1 MQTLILPKVAER
13 VKEGSRITGKNH
25 GKEPF
30 TPNSGKLGIVPPL
43 SALEAEEGNQVGCTC
58 FEHEKEFGGEVA
70 KDRNAVNIHPAVKKG
85 GTALDT
91 IAKTAQAAVMIC
103 G

>member
-1 MQTLILPKVAER
+1 M
-13 VKEGSRITGKNH
+13 GKSL
-25 GKEPF
+25 F
-30 TPNSGKLGIVPPL
+30 TPNSGKLGIVHPL

-70 KDRNAVNIHPAVKKG
+70 KDRDAVNIHPAAKKG

-91 IAKTAQAAVMIC
+91 IAKTAQATVMVC